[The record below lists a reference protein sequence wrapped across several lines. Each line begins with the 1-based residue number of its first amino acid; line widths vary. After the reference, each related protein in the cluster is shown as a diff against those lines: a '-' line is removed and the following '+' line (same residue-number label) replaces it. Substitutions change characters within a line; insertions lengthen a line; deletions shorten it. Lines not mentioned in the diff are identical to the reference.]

1 MASDENIRFPLF
13 RGLNPE
19 ELEKVEALC
28 EAVKFQDGELI
39 FREGEEATDVHL
51 IQSGRISLHMSL
63 PNEKSLVIYTV
74 EPGELLGWSSLRR
87 GKKYT
92 ASGTAVG
99 TVEAIRIRGEDL
111 LRLFAEN
118 NRMGM
123 ILYREL
129 VSAVAERL
137 EESRMRIA
145 QLQGP

>member
-1 MASDENIRFPLF
+1 MCADKNVRFPLF

-19 ELEKVEALC
+19 ELAKIEPLC
-28 EAVKFQDGELI
+28 QAVKFQDGEVI
-39 FREGEEATDVHL
+39 FREGEEATDLHL

-63 PNEKSLVIYTV
+63 PNEKSLVVYTV
-74 EPGELLGWSSLRR
+74 EEGELLGWSALRR

-92 ASGTAVG
+92 ASGVAVG
-99 TVEAIRIRGEDL
+99 PVEAIRIHGEDL
-111 LRLFAEN
+111 LRLFAED
-118 NRMGM
+118 NRIGM

-145 QLQGP
+145 QMQAS